1 MLTEIVGDIEP
12 DHRILPVPALDSPM
26 EKYAAVSDVPEHIG
40 KVTMATKVRISE
52 PQIAPKTVMK
62 KPSIGP
68 YFSSL
73 IGFPFIAEAAF
84 AAPACAPC

>member
-40 KVTMATKVRISE
+40 KVTMAF
-52 PQIAPKTVMK
+52 
-62 KPSIGP
+62 GL
-68 YFSSL
+68 SL
-73 IGFPFIAEAAF
+73 
-84 AAPACAPC
+84 APAPADDAAVKVKAGLAVDLAALIRVYPV